1 MHGCKSRFH
10 PFAAQPLEK
19 PVSAVLSRPA
29 APAALPATSSTAWGL
44 ALLRVA
50 LGTMWIAH
58 AMLKPLVFTFAGTAQ
73 YFESVGIPGTLVGP
87 VFAAEL
93 AIGAALILGVYAR
106 QAALL
111 SVPILLTVVWVHVP
125 NGWVHVAKGG
135 GWEYPLFL
143 LVSSVVVWL
152 AGDGALALRRS
163 ARLVPAAR

>member
-1 MHGCKSRFH
+1 M
-10 PFAAQPLEK
+10 
-19 PVSAVLSRPA
+19 SAVLSNTPA
-29 APAALPATSSTAWGL
+29 AARHAAGSSPTSAAWGL

-58 AMLKPLVFTFAGTAQ
+58 ALLKPLVFTFAGTAQ
-73 YFESVGIPGTLVGP
+73 FFESVGIPGALVAP

-111 SVPILLTVVWVHVP
+111 SLPILLTVVWVHLP
-125 NGWVHVAKGG
+125 NGWVFTAKGG
-135 GWEYPLFL
+135 GWEYPVFL
-143 LVSSVVVWL
+143 LASSIVLWL

-163 ARLVPAAR
+163 ARFVPGAR

>member
-1 MHGCKSRFH
+1 
-10 PFAAQPLEK
+10 
-19 PVSAVLSRPA
+19 VSAVLSNTAGSA
-29 APAALPATSSTAWGL
+29 AARAAARSTPTSAAWGL

-58 AMLKPLVFTFAGTAQ
+58 ALLKPLVFTFAGTAQ
-73 YFESVGIPGTLVGP
+73 FFASVGIPGALVAP

-111 SVPILLTVVWVHVP
+111 SLPILLTVVWVHLP
-125 NGWVHVAKGG
+125 NGWVHVAQGG
-135 GWEYPLFL
+135 GWEYPAFL
-143 LVSSVVVWL
+143 CVSSLVLWL

-163 ARLVPAAR
+163 ARCVPDAR